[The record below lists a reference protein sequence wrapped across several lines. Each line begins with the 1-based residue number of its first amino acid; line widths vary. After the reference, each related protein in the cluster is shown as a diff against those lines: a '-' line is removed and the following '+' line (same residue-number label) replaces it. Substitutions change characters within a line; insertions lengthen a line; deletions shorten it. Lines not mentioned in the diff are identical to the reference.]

1 MKTSKLISIALL
13 SLAMACSKENVSS
26 NQGGSDANQYM
37 AVDITMSVGSSTKAP
52 SDYRDGSEAESTV
65 NVKNSIFLFY
75 DAYGNF
81 LTSGVIYATGDS
93 VDENGN
99 LILKTPNSPFVE
111 KESHAV
117 IVLGPTRLRPA
128 LVLAVLNYD
137 KCDALKNLSL
147 AEANTQVDNNEIL
160 T

>member
-99 LILKTPNSPFVE
+99 LILKTANSPFVE

-137 KCDALKNLSL
+137 KRDALKNMSL
-147 AEANTQVDNNEIL
+147 AEANT
-160 T
+160 